1 MTIFAFVAAALA
13 LLIAPGP
20 TNTLMAVAAA
30 QQGLARVARLIPAE
44 LAGYLTV
51 VLPLSYIG
59 AQLFATL
66 PWLVIALEACAA
78 IWVMALA
85 VKLWRQP
92 AQNPRATSIRFSDI
106 YLTTVMNPKGMI
118 LGLVLLPPFGGDGYA
133 LHLVALILLIGVVA
147 GLWGGLGALLQ
158 SPEHGARRVRLLKR
172 VASCWLAVISITI
185 ATKTIRL

>member
-20 TNTLMAVAAA
+20 TNTLMAVAGA
-30 QQGLARVARLIPAE
+30 QQGLVRSMRLIPAE
-44 LAGYLTV
+44 IAGYLTI

-59 AQLFATL
+59 AQLFAAM
-66 PWLVIALEACAA
+66 PWLVIALEVCAS
-78 IWVMALA
+78 IWVMVLA

-92 AQNPRATSIRFSDI
+92 ATNTKATSIRFSDI

-118 LGLVLLPPFGGDGYA
+118 LGLVLLPPFGAQGYGLYLA
-133 LHLVALILLIGVVA
+133 GLILLISVVA
-147 GLWGGLGALLQ
+147 GLWSSLGALLQ

-185 ATKTIRL
+185 ATKAIRL